1 MTNVSKGS
9 KHLIIF
15 ACMLLQAIPYGI
27 AQNIPPLFIHYL
39 EKEYHFSVQSVG
51 YIFMIGALAASLIS
65 PMAGKLYSKFPV
77 KLIMLGGLILSA
89 CGVMLNA
96 VSTKLWMFLV
106 ANAITQMGTVTF
118 SGLGVPFLIAT
129 WFDKKSK
136 ASALGIAFAG
146 GSIGNFFLQPIVT
159 NLLNHYELHRVYF
172 MCALASLIVGVLIG
186 VFLIHPNKQPVES
199 SAAKQSTDSSK
210 DSKTSTNQS
219 VLQDTHP
226 ANTQTGIGYK
236 KTTQQKSF
244 WALSCFY
251 LIIGL
256 AISALSSQYANFFAS
271 IHINTTLIGTIGS
284 TFAVACLIGNVGGG
298 FLFSKIGVRNAMFLA
313 FILQLV
319 TVILLIASIFIP
331 SIKVISA
338 FAWAVLYG
346 FNVYSYMSAPAVM
359 MQTLFGMK
367 DTSQIL
373 GVFSIFFAVGFALG
387 NIVFGFFV
395 DTFGFTVAW
404 ISILCYVLIGFSGL
418 LFFITDIQKHK
429 FADQTA

>member
-89 CGVMLNA
+89 CEVMLNA

-106 ANAITQMGTVTF
+106 ANAITQIGTVTF

-136 ASALGIAFAG
+136 ASALGITFAG

-210 DSKTSTNQS
+210 D
-219 VLQDTHP
+219 
-226 ANTQTGIGYK
+226 
-236 KTTQQKSF
+236 
-244 WALSCFY
+244 
-251 LIIGL
+251 
-256 AISALSSQYANFFAS
+256 
-271 IHINTTLIGTIGS
+271 
-284 TFAVACLIGNVGGG
+284 
-298 FLFSKIGVRNAMFLA
+298 
-313 FILQLV
+313 
-319 TVILLIASIFIP
+319 
-331 SIKVISA
+331 
-338 FAWAVLYG
+338 
-346 FNVYSYMSAPAVM
+346 
-359 MQTLFGMK
+359 
-367 DTSQIL
+367 
-373 GVFSIFFAVGFALG
+373 
-387 NIVFGFFV
+387 
-395 DTFGFTVAW
+395 
-404 ISILCYVLIGFSGL
+404 
-418 LFFITDIQKHK
+418 
-429 FADQTA
+429 

>member
-1 MTNVSKGS
+1 NS
-9 KHLIIF
+9 
-15 ACMLLQAIPYGI
+15 
-27 AQNIPPLFIHYL
+27 
-39 EKEYHFSVQSVG
+39 
-51 YIFMIGALAASLIS
+51 
-65 PMAGKLYSKFPV
+65 
-77 KLIMLGGLILSA
+77 
-89 CGVMLNA
+89 
-96 VSTKLWMFLV
+96 
-106 ANAITQMGTVTF
+106 ITQIGTVTF

-129 WFDKKSK
+129 WFDEKSK

-172 MCALASLIVGVLIG
+172 MCALASLVVGVLVG
-186 VFLIHPNKQPVES
+186 VFLIHPNKQPIES

-210 DSKTSTNQS
+210 DSKISTNQS
-219 VLQDTHP
+219 VPQGTHP

-284 TFAVACLIGNVGGG
+284 TFAIACLVGNVGGG

-395 DTFGFTVAW
+395 DTFGFTAAW

>member
-1 MTNVSKGS
+1 MTNASKGS

-39 EKEYHFSVQSVG
+39 EKEYHFSVESVG

-65 PMAGKLYSKFPV
+65 PMAGKMYSKFPV
-77 KLIMLGGLILSA
+77 KLMMLGGLILSA

-96 VSTKLWMFLV
+96 ISTKLWMFLV
-106 ANAITQMGTVTF
+106 ASAITQMGTVTF

-159 NLLNHYELHRVYF
+159 HLLNHYELHRVYF

-186 VFLIHPNKQPVES
+186 VFFIHPNKQPLS
-199 SAAKQSTDSSK
+199 STKNTFSNKQSSS
-210 DSKTSTNQS
+210 STTNTQPTN
-219 VLQDTHP
+219 DTHP
-226 ANTQTGIGYK
+226 ANIQSGIGYK
-236 KTTQQKSF
+236 QTTHQKSF

-256 AISALSSQYANFFAS
+256 AISALSSQYANFFAA

-284 TFAVACLIGNVGGG
+284 TFAIACLVGNVGGG

-331 SIKVISA
+331 AIKIFSA
-338 FAWAVLYG
+338 FAWALLYG

-395 DTFGFTVAW
+395 DTFGFTAAW
-404 ISILCYVLIGFSGL
+404 ISILCYVVIGFSGL
-418 LFFITDIQKHK
+418 LFFITDIQKHQ
-429 FADQTA
+429 FAEQTA